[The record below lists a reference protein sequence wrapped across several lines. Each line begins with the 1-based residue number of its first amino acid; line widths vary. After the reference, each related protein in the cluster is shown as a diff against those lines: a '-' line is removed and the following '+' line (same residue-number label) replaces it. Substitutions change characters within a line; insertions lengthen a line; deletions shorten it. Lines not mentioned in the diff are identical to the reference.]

1 MHGLILILFI
11 PILLISIIIN
21 IVYIHFRRKVII
33 SLKKNILFNLILF
46 VFCIVFSFIVFKII
60 MSFHDK
66 IGCTEI
72 VNFEFGIILTLIFIP
87 IADVFYINKHKS
99 AHNST

>member
-11 PILLISIIIN
+11 PIFLISIIIN

-46 VFCIVFSFIVFKII
+46 VFCIVFSFIVFEII

-72 VNFEFGIILTLIFIP
+72 VNFELGIILTLIFIP